1 MRVQLALASIFLVI
15 STVSA
20 IGVLVMSEV
29 RETLTQELQLRG
41 LAVGRHLA
49 GISGDYLLQ
58 GKALDLANFAT
69 GVRENRDV
77 LYVKIID
84 GQGIIRAA
92 SPSDGVEGMYF
103 LPSQLKPLLN
113 QENLIQRYSSG
124 TKWIQDIMVPIKF
137 ESQQVGRVNIG
148 MDESAVEV
156 GLKNAQS
163 RLLVATGLV
172 LSGTLVL
179 ALLLAMA
186 FARPIEKLT
195 VAVQD
200 LGEGLL
206 DTRVKVDVGGPRE
219 LQRLEERFNLM
230 AARVE
235 ALVNGTIQSL
245 ATALGEHD
253 QVSPGHS
260 ERVARYSSR
269 TARALGL
276 DARQQEEI
284 RLAASLIDI
293 GHMGVPANLLHKV
306 DPLTDEELRRM
317 RTHPQV
323 GARIIEPILVLKPV
337 IPLLM
342 HHHER
347 WDGRGYPLGLK
358 GEAIPLGARV
368 LAVADSFDAMLT
380 EKRHRKGRSQADA
393 VRELQ
398 RCSGQQFDPKVV
410 DAFVTQLTQ
419 AG

>member
-1 MRVQLALASIFLVI
+1 MRVQLALAGVFLVVVTI
-15 STVSA
+15 LATGA
-20 IGVLVMSEV
+20 LVMSEV
-29 RETLTQELQLRG
+29 RATLTQELQLRG

-49 GISGDYLLQ
+49 GISGDFVLQ
-58 GKALDLANFAT
+58 GKALDLANFAS
-69 GVRENRDV
+69 GARENRDV

-84 GQGIIRAA
+84 SQGVIRAA
-92 SPSDGVEGMYF
+92 SPSAGIEGMYF
-103 LPSQLKPLLN
+103 PPAQLKPLQD
-113 QENLIQRYSSG
+113 QENLIQRYDTGSQ
-124 TKWIQDIMVPIKF
+124 WVQDIMVPI
-137 ESQQVGRVNIG
+137 QVDGQRVGKVNIG
-148 MDESAVEV
+148 MDERAVES
-156 GLKNAQS
+156 GLEKAQG
-163 RLLVATGLV
+163 RLLTAGGLV
-172 LSGTLVL
+172 LSGALVL
-179 ALLLAMA
+179 ALLMSMA

-195 VAVQD
+195 DAVQH

-235 ALVNGTIQSL
+235 ALVNGVIQSL

-260 ERVARYSSR
+260 ERVARYSTR
-269 TARALGL
+269 TARLLGL
-276 DARQQEEI
+276 DGRQQEEI

-306 DPLTDEELRRM
+306 DPLTDEELRRL
-317 RTHPQV
+317 RTHSQI
-323 GARIIEPILVLKPV
+323 GARIIEPIPVLKPV
-337 IPLLM
+337 VPLLM

-358 GEAIPLGARV
+358 SEAIPLGARV

-380 EKRHRKGRSQADA
+380 EKRHRKARSQAEA

-398 RCSGQQFDPKVV
+398 RCAGQQFDPKVV
-410 DAFVTQLTQ
+410 EAFVAQLTQ